1 MKIDLHCHTQEIKI
15 GDKGRAI
22 DAGTFS
28 QKLQA
33 AGVSIAAITNH
44 NVFDIDQYR
53 EFAQEV
59 GSSIMVWPGVELDI
73 RGHYGDEESFGHI
86 TVIVDPANAEELAAI
101 ITRKC
106 TGDLN
111 QFRMDIDEVLPLMS
125 AIPRF
130 FIACHHMKNPELSD
144 ADIRYL
150 ESNIPEHSV
159 VVREPSSSR
168 KAGMI
173 VNANSNCWY
182 GSDVKSWDKYDGRD
196 LPELAFEISSFGAFL
211 DLLGKNNNAVTLKT
225 CLNKKGPITTHIEL
239 YGDLALDFD
248 IYNDVNVIF
257 GGKATGKTDIL
268 HAIDDFF
275 TAAGKSVERFYIERK
290 NDSLLERI
298 DQRPTEAIISSFSN
312 MFCEE
317 ELSIIN
323 RWNQRELPSLK
334 KYKEARE
341 NADKVDLMKRLGISR
356 ATFSELLDE
365 NLLAVKKGTLA
376 SDIEAINSTI
386 AIVER
391 GILGSTET
399 EMLTSLL
406 HQMRQKLIDNYR
418 QEWLEYQ
425 AKCLER
431 LTIDYIKKTL
441 AAKEGVPV
449 NPIDTGLNQTFE
461 EYSSIYI
468 AAEKIKRCLGSER
481 TLQPVLIGNLSS
493 KGPVKLVTHI
503 GIKNQSTDSHPKEW
517 TRRKYIDSSASQQ
530 MFLEFS
536 KRLNGVRRTLLTID
550 CAVEIANLKS
560 YMAENGIVSL
570 HKFVNYLNV
579 LTNDYSNDFKPSNG
593 EQSILLVDS
602 ALNNRDCD
610 VILLDEPD
618 SGMGADY
625 INDILIPEIR
635 ERAGENKIIVIVTH
649 DPNMVVRTH
658 PYSCLYR
665 TESDSLS
672 YKSYMGSSFE
682 EFMHNPDDANDKKS
696 WVDSVLSIC
705 EGGSEAFN
713 ERMITYG
720 EYGYYKH

>member
-28 QKLQA
+28 QKLQT

-449 NPIDTGLNQTFE
+449 TPIDTGLNQTFE

-493 KGPVKLVTHI
+493 KGPVKLETHI

-682 EFMHNPDDANDKKS
+682 
-696 WVDSVLSIC
+696 
-705 EGGSEAFN
+705 
-713 ERMITYG
+713 
-720 EYGYYKH
+720 

>member
-425 AKCLER
+425 A
-431 LTIDYIKKTL
+431 
-441 AAKEGVPV
+441 
-449 NPIDTGLNQTFE
+449 
-461 EYSSIYI
+461 
-468 AAEKIKRCLGSER
+468 
-481 TLQPVLIGNLSS
+481 
-493 KGPVKLVTHI
+493 
-503 GIKNQSTDSHPKEW
+503 
-517 TRRKYIDSSASQQ
+517 
-530 MFLEFS
+530 
-536 KRLNGVRRTLLTID
+536 
-550 CAVEIANLKS
+550 
-560 YMAENGIVSL
+560 
-570 HKFVNYLNV
+570 
-579 LTNDYSNDFKPSNG
+579 
-593 EQSILLVDS
+593 
-602 ALNNRDCD
+602 
-610 VILLDEPD
+610 
-618 SGMGADY
+618 
-625 INDILIPEIR
+625 
-635 ERAGENKIIVIVTH
+635 
-649 DPNMVVRTH
+649 
-658 PYSCLYR
+658 
-665 TESDSLS
+665 
-672 YKSYMGSSFE
+672 
-682 EFMHNPDDANDKKS
+682 
-696 WVDSVLSIC
+696 
-705 EGGSEAFN
+705 
-713 ERMITYG
+713 
-720 EYGYYKH
+720 

>member
-1 MKIDLHCHTQEIKI
+1 MKIDLHCHTLEIKA
-15 GDKGRAI
+15 GDKGRAVS
-22 DAGTFS
+22 AAVFS

-44 NVFDIDQYR
+44 NYFDIEQYR
-53 EFAQEV
+53 EFVQEA
-59 GSSIMVWPGVELDI
+59 GSSIMIWPGVELDVY
-73 RGHYGDEESFGHI
+73 GHYGDEGSLGHI
-86 TVIVDPANAEELAAI
+86 TVIVDPANAEELATI
-101 ITRKC
+101 INRKC

-111 QFRMDIDEVLPLMS
+111 QFRMDIDEVLPMIS
-125 AIPRF
+125 TIPRF
-130 FIACHHMKNPELSD
+130 FIACHHMKNPALSD
-144 ADIRYL
+144 DDIRYL
-150 ESNIPEHSV
+150 EANAPEYSV

-182 GSDVKSWDKYDGRD
+182 GSDAKSWDKYDGRD

-211 DLLGKNNNAVTLKT
+211 DLLGKNNNAITLKT
-225 CLNKKGPITTHIEL
+225 CLNKKGPITAHIEL

-248 IYNDVNVIF
+248 LYNDVNVIF

-275 TAAGKSVERFYIERK
+275 TAAGKTVERFYIERK

-298 DQRPTEAIISSFSN
+298 DRRPTEAAISFFSN

-317 ELSIIN
+317 ELSVIN
-323 RWNQRELPSLK
+323 RWNQRDLPSLK
-334 KYKEARE
+334 KFKEARE

-365 NLLAVKKGTLA
+365 NLMSAKKATLT
-376 SDIEAINSTI
+376 SDIETINSTI
-386 AIVER
+386 AIAEKD
-391 GILGSTET
+391 ILTSDET
-399 EMLTSLL
+399 EMLVTLL
-406 HQMRQKLIDNYR
+406 VHMKQKLIDNYQR
-418 QEWLEYQ
+418 EWLEYQ

-431 LTIDYIKKTL
+431 FTIDHIKKTL

-449 NPIDTGLNQTFE
+449 NPVDTGLNQTFE
-461 EYSSIYI
+461 EFSSIHI
-468 AAEKIKRCLGSER
+468 ATEKIKRCLSSER
-481 TLQPVLIGNLSS
+481 TLPPVLIGNLSS

-503 GIKNQSTDSHPKEW
+503 GIKNQPTDSHPKEW
-517 TRRKYIDSSASQQ
+517 TRRKYIDSSATQQ
-530 MFLEFS
+530 MFFEFS
-536 KRLNGVRRTLLTID
+536 RRLNSVHRTLLSTD

-560 YMAENGIVSL
+560 YMAENGITSL
-570 HKFVNYLNV
+570 RKFVNYLNV
-579 LTNDYSNDFKPSNG
+579 LTNDYSSDFKPSNG
-593 EQSILLVDS
+593 EQSILLVDA

-672 YKSYMGSSFE
+672 YKSYVGSSFE
-682 EFMHNPDDANDKKS
+682 EFMHNSNDESDRKS